1 MSLKSLHVISFILFT
16 SCLNDDDPKRI
27 EKWHLYSYV
36 GSSSC
41 FFPDDGIL
49 EEPNYIIET
58 LLGLEDSAMMEIELH
73 LADNGKMKIL
83 KNNQV
88 ALSGNWKNLDQRV
101 LTLTANGQLWNL
113 EVAGKN
119 EDSLVLKSDGYQY
132 MHDLEIVLKH

>member
-1 MSLKSLHVISFILFT
+1 LLT

-73 LADNGKMKIL
+73 LGDNGEMKIL